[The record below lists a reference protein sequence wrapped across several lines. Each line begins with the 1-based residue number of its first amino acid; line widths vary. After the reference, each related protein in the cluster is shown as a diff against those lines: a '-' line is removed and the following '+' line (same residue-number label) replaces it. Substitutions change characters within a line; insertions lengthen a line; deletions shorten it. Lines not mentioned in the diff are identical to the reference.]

1 MAGMGGNIT
10 MRAMAQGWRLD
21 ITTGGAQVQ
30 VGSDAGRIDSVQFT
44 STGNPGEV
52 HIVTNASINAAH
64 GQLGEEISVSMV
76 VNNGTGQVTGT
87 INCKG
92 AGKGR

>member
-1 MAGMGGNIT
+1 MAGMGGIIT
-10 MRAMAQGWRLD
+10 MRAMAQGWRLE

-30 VGSDAGRIDSVQFT
+30 VGSDAGTIDSVQFT

-52 HIVTNASINAAH
+52 HIVTAASIITAD
-64 GQLGEEISVSMV
+64 GQLGEEIGVDMV
-76 VNNGTGQVTGT
+76 VNNGAGQMTGT

>member
-52 HIVTNASINAAH
+52 HIVAEASIITAD
-64 GQLGEEISVSMV
+64 GQLGEEIGVDMV
-76 VNNGTGQVTGT
+76 VNNGAGQVTGT
-87 INCKG
+87 IIYKG

>member
-1 MAGMGGNIT
+1 MAGMLGGTIT
-10 MRAMAQGWRLD
+10 MRAFAQGWRLE
-21 ITTGGAQVQ
+21 ITNGQIQ
-30 VGSDAGRIDSVQFT
+30 VGSDAGTIDSVQFP

-52 HIVTNASINAAH
+52 HIVAEASIITAD
-64 GQLGEEISVSMV
+64 GQLGEEIGVDMV
-76 VNNGTGQVTGT
+76 VNNAAGQVTGT

>member
-1 MAGMGGNIT
+1 MAGMGGIIS
-10 MRAMAQGWRLD
+10 MRAMAQGWSLD
-21 ITTGGAQVQ
+21 IMTGGAQVQ
-30 VGSDAGRIDSVQFT
+30 VGSDAGTIDSVQFT

-52 HIVTNASINAAH
+52 HIVTAASIITAD
-64 GQLGEEISVSMV
+64 GQLGEEIGVDMV
-76 VNNGTGQVTGT
+76 VNNGAGQMTGT